1 MEVMKIDKE
10 IFRKKNSDGSFSE
23 KMLEYIRFVYYMG
36 DTYSPYVN
44 YTDSERLV
52 KIKREQFSY
61 LSQDDFD
68 SIASN
73 ELCLHVLEDYKDS
86 IYDIL
91 DRGWDA
97 AKKKVDNFLKH
108 LNNIPMVF
116 VESRDVEHLMG
127 DGSKKKIK
135 VDVEVSNHEEYW
147 KALKTF
153 NAPLS

>member
-1 MEVMKIDKE
+1 MSWIVVQDGKIGLSTEGLLVPSVNALWSYVGKD
-10 IFRKKNSDGSFSE
+10 RE

-116 VESRDVEHLMG
+116 VESREVE
-127 DGSKKKIK
+127 
-135 VDVEVSNHEEYW
+135 
-147 KALKTF
+147 
-153 NAPLS
+153 LS